1 MKIEIDGGAI
11 VCSLEDKN
19 KAFLSACAG
28 LFDGFLDGKL
38 KLEWQP
44 EDEKAPAAAISVN
57 VYRLETLLENAQK
70 YGICVGQ
77 TVFDK
82 LAVMRKRLNI
92 ICLPTAAQSNC
103 NEQLKWQRLCKNG
116 CGSCKNLRRWNDDH
130 FCAASGDLLEEKN
143 CPAIVNGIYHVVNF
157 AAFPSES
164 CPFNIDKTKG
174 VI

>member
-1 MKIEIDGGAI
+1 MKISTDGKEVI
-11 VCSLEDKN
+11 CSLEDKN

-44 EDEKAPAAAISVN
+44 EDENAPAAAISVN

-70 YGICVGQ
+70 YGISVDQ
-77 TVFDK
+77 SVSNKLNALKTWLKEHPKSAVDQSLQSDDK
-82 LAVMRKRLNI
+82 
-92 ICLPTAAQSNC
+92 
-103 NEQLKWQRLCKNG
+103 KWQRLCKSG

-143 CPAIVNGIYHVVNF
+143 RPAIVNGIYHVVNF

-164 CPFNIDKTKG
+164 CPFNTDKTKG